1 MFSHVRVFIVKFRDK
16 IKYRLKDTKKIF
28 LCSNE
33 YIIKNNT
40 GNSVRLIILN
50 AKELATP
57 RAINNRAIIMSATVD
72 FINLP
77 YLPSTKEIR
86 LLGIGTKY
94 KNEK

>member
-16 IKYRLKDTKKIF
+16 IKYRLKDTKDSS
-28 LCSNE
+28 CSNE

-86 LLGIGTKY
+86 LLGIY
-94 KNEK
+94 KI